1 MIFYEIVLPSKIKF
15 DSSYYN
21 EGNFASM
28 ILGPIA
34 ATRLTRLSAC
44 VRSIRWALAIAHAV
58 PCRIGMIK
66 NLLSSLVPMS
76 RVTLV
81 SRKLG
86 RLFQTGA
93 TSIPEQGRQEC
104 SQATRLNY
112 CRFVFPFPASSSAS
126 QNLATQSNLWT
137 PLSSAGEFTLFLRLS
152 KNDALR

>member
-1 MIFYEIVLPSKIKF
+1 MKF
-15 DSSYYN
+15 DSSYYDK
-21 EGNFASM
+21 GNFAST

-34 ATRLTRLSAC
+34 ATRPTRLSTC
-44 VRSIRWALAIAHAV
+44 VRSIPWALAIAHAV
-58 PCRIGMIK
+58 PCRIGIIK
-66 NLLSSLVPMS
+66 NWLSSLVPMS

-112 CRFVFPFPASSSAS
+112 CRFVFPFPAGSSAS
-126 QNLATQSNLWT
+126 RNLATISNLWT
-137 PLSSAGEFTLFLRLS
+137 QVSSAGEFKLFLRLS
-152 KNDALR
+152 KKDALP